1 MKSRIKY
8 ICSGL
13 FLLFNVTVNAQVKA
27 SSALTLEAAEKI
39 ITEATRYAK
48 ENNSPGGSI
57 AVVDA
62 GGNLLSFRRL
72 NGSFPASAEVA
83 IEKARTAAAFRAPS
97 KKFED
102 SINQNRAALITVG
115 HNFLQGGIPIIYN
128 GEVIGA
134 IGVSGAASAQQDE
147 EVAIAGSKAK
157 FD

>member
-1 MKSRIKY
+1 MKTNNLTLI
-8 ICSGL
+8 
-13 FLLFNVTVNAQVKA
+13 LLLLITASVQAQVKPT
-27 SSALTLEAAEKI
+27 STLTLEAAEKI
-39 ITEATRYAK
+39 ISEASIFAK
-48 ENNSPGGSI
+48 QNNAPGGSI

-62 GGNLLSFRRL
+62 GGNLLSFKRMD
-72 NGSFPASAEVA
+72 GSFPASAEVA
-83 IEKARTAAAFRAPS
+83 LEKARTAAAFRAPS

-102 SINQNRAALITVG
+102 AINQNRAALITVG
-115 HNFLQGGIPIIYN
+115 HNFLQGGIPIIYK